1 MAMSRKN
8 KIKPHAAPA
17 GALLLLAVSLLLP
30 GGVAAQ
36 AEVPELEIIS
46 VSPQSRNELELV
58 PEWDIPRTPSQL
70 SGKERQALLQQVSG
84 GGSGGIPLLNN
95 IQTMGRTPV
104 VRQLILSVKRPWYV
118 HRAFLSSEGAER
130 VDVRSVMRFGD
141 SQPGRAI
148 VGVNLIAGS
157 TYLFDFLVDGQG
169 EGTFTLETD
178 SGIHEFPDPNGD
190 RDNVLAAFK
199 AEQSGWTEI
208 SLRRTSGSFDLHS
221 VEVTLAVAPTEE
233 EQESRQ

>member
-1 MAMSRKN
+1 MALSQKN
-8 KIKPHAAPA
+8 NSNSHAAPVA
-17 GALLLLAVSLLLP
+17 VLLLFSAVLSFP

-36 AEVPELEIIS
+36 DEVPEIEVIP
-46 VSPQSRNELELV
+46 VTPQSRNVLELV
-58 PEWDIPRTPSQL
+58 PDWDIPRTPSQL
-70 SGKERQALLQQVSG
+70 TGQERQALLQQISG
-84 GGSGGIPLLNN
+84 GGSGGTPLLNN

-157 TYLFDFLVDGQG
+157 TYLFDFLVSGEG

-178 SGIHEFPDPNGD
+178 SGLYEFPDPNGD
-190 RDNVLAAFK
+190 RDNVLVAFR

-221 VEVTLAVAPTEE
+221 VEVTLAVARQD
-233 EQESRQ
+233 QESGTK